1 MKKNMLYSRKQENNN
16 LINSCSWKKVF
27 YARFNPSFTDFTD
40 YNSHLD
46 LQVYSGCGTT
56 KGCVGETEGCVNAK
70 NCTLLTTYQGS
81 SKSDYILEIYG
92 ILTQENNYIASALS
106 LDDKMGEDS
115 VMACILDRETGNMK
129 NEYLPFSL

>member
-1 MKKNMLYSRKQENNN
+1 MLLLWICWYK
-16 LINSCSWKKVF
+16 
-27 YARFNPSFTDFTD
+27 SFIPFFPDFTD

-106 LDDKMGEDS
+106 VDDKMGEDS
-115 VMACILDRETGNMK
+115 VMACILDRETGKMK
-129 NEYLPFSL
+129 NEYIHFFL

>member
-1 MKKNMLYSRKQENNN
+1 MWICCYKSF
-16 LINSCSWKKVF
+16 I
-27 YARFNPSFTDFTD
+27 PSFPDFTD

-115 VMACILDRETGNMK
+115 VMACILDRETGKMR
-129 NEYLPFSL
+129 NEYLSFSL

>member
-1 MKKNMLYSRKQENNN
+1 M
-16 LINSCSWKKVF
+16 
-27 YARFNPSFTDFTD
+27 
-40 YNSHLD
+40 D

-81 SKSDYILEIYG
+81 SKSDYLLEIYG

-115 VMACILDRETGNMK
+115 VMACILDRETGKMK
-129 NEYLPFSL
+129 NDYLCCFFLVTLTMRLQPIHILFDFPQLQIFCK